1 MQEIE
6 SKFEKCVK
14 GAKRYKIMKQLA
26 LRLLKKSVSLLG
38 GLAVLIALV
47 FGGYNGAKA
56 ASGTVDL
63 IAVGTGHANMY
74 YIGMPGNGSCSS
86 VRIPV
91 LDTLSTTA
99 TFTAR
104 PNTMITLIQNN
115 WGNYWKVV
123 NGAVVASNGVTVTGL
138 NADFTASGTVT
149 VTLPAGMS
157 RDVKVCY
164 KNLSVNAGKYN
175 AYGLGAA
182 PAANVVKLPF
192 KDGPVYNHTVQLT
205 KKEHQYEGGFVAYK
219 VDPTATAVTFTMYDL
234 TSVKAFVF
242 GKDIKV
248 AMDISCTGTVCTASF
263 PEGTT
268 RADWS
273 APQFFYDWDGTGTEP
288 ALTGVDVTA
297 TNAMP

>member
-1 MQEIE
+1 MKTVQRLA
-6 SKFEKCVK
+6 SKLFVIVIT
-14 GAKRYKIMKQLA
+14 AALLLA
-26 LRLLKKSVSLLG
+26 G
-38 GLAVLIALV
+38 TFA
-47 FGGYNGAKA
+47 GYNGAKA
-56 ASGTVDL
+56 ASSTVDL
-63 IAVGTGHANMY
+63 IAVGTGHNTLY
-74 YIGMPGNGSCSS
+74 YIGQPGSASCSS

-115 WGNYWKVV
+115 WGDSWQVV
-123 NGAVVASNGVTVTGL
+123 NGAVVASTDVTVTGL

-149 VTLPAGMS
+149 VILPAGMS

-164 KNLSVNAGKYN
+164 KNVSTDAGKYN

-182 PAANVVKLPF
+182 PTANVVKLPF
-192 KDGPVYNHTVQLT
+192 KDGVAYNHTVQLD
-205 KKEHQYEGGFVAYK
+205 KKDHMFPGGFVAYK
-219 VDPTATAVTFTMYDL
+219 VDPTATAVTFTTYDQ
-234 TSVKAFVF
+234 TSVEAFVF

-288 ALTGVDVTA
+288 ATTGIDVSA
-297 TNAMP
+297 TTSMTVSP